1 MITSPSI
8 DQILEG
14 VVMALEDDIMPNVD
28 NPKAQAS
35 CQMIQS
41 LLLGVR
47 QLLVGFD
54 AQLVDEHNQMI
65 DVLVAASAALDGV
78 DGVAADR
85 MRERGAMA
93 RSCEHLP
100 SPMDRTVAL
109 EAHRKLSEA
118 IEQSF
123 YDLDELLAGGS
134 NAAMSALDVIREH
147 LGQRYVRD
155 VVSFTVGDG
164 FVGRS

>member
-1 MITSPSI
+1 
-8 DQILEG
+8 
-14 VVMALEDDIMPNVD
+14 
-28 NPKAQAS
+28 
-35 CQMIQS
+35 
-41 LLLGVR
+41 
-47 QLLVGFD
+47 
-54 AQLVDEHNQMI
+54 
-65 DVLVAASAALDGV
+65 
-78 DGVAADR
+78 